1 MLVASPQIGQIQF
14 YSITPYEARVMNRL
28 TQFPLTFEHHEAYGE
43 AYIIVDKILDNKR
56 YRYCSFPI
64 THPVYKGI
72 VNIAKKWRD
81 RKITQEEAINEL
93 EFLALPFERW
103 LFEVIRDLGQDTT
116 HLKNITFD
124 DVHKDVQYIAF
135 VQHGEER
142 YYNIRY
148 K

>member
-1 MLVASPQIGQIQF
+1 
-14 YSITPYEARVMNRL
+14 MNRL
-28 TQFPLTFEHHEAYGE
+28 TKYPFAYEQHDVYGE
-43 AYIIVDKILDNKR
+43 PYVVVDKLLNNKR
-56 YRYCSFPI
+56 YRYCSFPV

-72 VNIAKKWRD
+72 VNIAKKWKEE
-81 RKITQEEAINEL
+81 KITQEEAILEL

-103 LFEVIRDLGQDTT
+103 LFEVICDLGKDTT
-116 HLKNITFD
+116 HFKNIAFD
-124 DVHKDVQYIAF
+124 DAHKDVQYIAF

>member
-1 MLVASPQIGQIQF
+1 
-14 YSITPYEARVMNRL
+14 MNRL
-28 TQFPLTFEHHEAYGE
+28 SQYPLTYEHHEVYGE
-43 AYIIVDKILDNKR
+43 PYIVVNKILDGKK
-56 YRYCSFPI
+56 YHYCSFPV

-72 VNIAKKWRD
+72 VNTAKKWREE
-81 RKITQEEAINEL
+81 KITKEDALLEL

-103 LFEVIRDLGQDTT
+103 LFEIIRDLAIDTT
-116 HLKNITFD
+116 HLKNIAFD
-124 DVHKDVQYIAF
+124 DAHKDVQYVAF